1 MFSGAE
7 GRETVFSEKLASLEA
22 WYADPDNPVN
32 AKMDLALSRITGGES
47 CLDIGCRTGEAL
59 LRLQRLAKF
68 RTLFGIDI
76 DPENVEY
83 CRRKVAHA
91 TNIFV
96 SVGDA
101 LELGFG
107 ANSFDCVT
115 VLDVLE
121 HIRNPRLVL
130 CEVERA
136 AKRGGQVVLSVPG
149 PYDLLY
155 SRLLRLNRGEHKVAL
170 FPQQWF
176 RLVQNAGFRVN
187 SYVLLRFPLSRALS
201 LSRFWFVQRIFVT
214 WTMILFAQ
222 KR

>member
-1 MFSGAE
+1 M
-7 GRETVFSEKLASLEA
+7 VFSEKLASLEA

-83 CRRKVAHA
+83 CRKKVAHA

-136 AKRGGQVVLSVPG
+136 AKGGGRWS
-149 PYDLLY
+149 
-155 SRLLRLNRGEHKVAL
+155 
-170 FPQQWF
+170 
-176 RLVQNAGFRVN
+176 
-187 SYVLLRFPLSRALS
+187 
-201 LSRFWFVQRIFVT
+201 
-214 WTMILFAQ
+214 
-222 KR
+222 